1 MSAIAL
7 DNRTAFTYQLRLPTF
22 EGPLDLLLRLIDREQ
37 LPITDISLVMVTDQ
51 FLEATRGIGVER
63 PESVAEFAAVGAR
76 LVALKARSLLPRP
89 DEDDED
95 AEPSDL
101 VVQLIEYRTIKAAAQ
116 EFAAWDK
123 LGLNAFAKG
132 QQAVDLPGKPQELPL
147 ALHEP
152 RQLARAI
159 SRRLVSNRAVTR
171 LVAVR
176 PMIPLRTMIDRLLDV
191 MDNRRLVFQRVA
203 DDACADDH
211 ETRALFLALLVLARR
226 NVVEAEQDEPFGP
239 ISIQRIPGAHYDM
252 SLNPEEM

>member
-7 DNRTAFTYQLRLPTF
+7 DNRTAFTYQLRLPSF

-51 FLEATRGIGVER
+51 FLVATREIGAQR
-63 PESVAEFAAVGAR
+63 PESIAEFAAVGAR

-89 DEDDED
+89 DLEDEEDEQ
-95 AEPSDL
+95 SDL
-101 VVQLIEYRTIKAAAQ
+101 VVQLIEYRAIKAAAQ

-123 LGLNAFAKG
+123 LGAHAFAKG
-132 QQAVDLPGKPQELPL
+132 LQAVDLPGKPQDLPL
-147 ALHEP
+147 ANHEA

-159 SRRLVSNRAVTR
+159 SRRLVSNRTVTR

-176 PMIPLRTMIDRLLDV
+176 PMIPLRTMVSRLLDV
-191 MDNRRLVFQRVA
+191 LGSRTLTFQRVA
-203 DDACADDH
+203 TDQCADDH
-211 ETRALFLALLVLARR
+211 EVRALFLALLVLVRR
-226 NVVEAEQDEPFGP
+226 NVIEAEQSEPFGP
-239 ISIQRIPGAHYDM
+239 IAMQRVPGAQYDM

>member
-37 LPITDISLVMVTDQ
+37 LPITDVSLVMVTAQ
-51 FLEATRGIGVER
+51 FLAATREIGTER
-63 PESVAEFAAVGAR
+63 PESIAEFASVGAR

-89 DEDDED
+89 DEDEDDE
-95 AEPSDL
+95 EPSDL

-132 QQAVDLPGKPQELPL
+132 QKAVELPGKPQELPL

-159 SRRLVSNRAVTR
+159 SRRLVSNNVVTR
-171 LVAVR
+171 LVAVK
-176 PMIPLRTMIDRLLDV
+176 PMIPLRTMVNQLLDV
-191 MDNRRLVFQRVA
+191 LKNRTLIFQRVA
-203 DDACADDH
+203 AEECADDH
-211 ETRALFLALLVLARR
+211 EVRALFLALLVLVRR

-239 ISIQRIPGAHYDM
+239 ITMRRVPGAQYDM